1 MITRRGI
8 IGGAA
13 TAMASAR
20 RLKAANAPLDIVV
33 IGGGIAGVAAASQL
47 SAQGHQVVM
56 LEARSRLGGRINTDR
71 SFAMPIDLGASWI
84 HGPSQANP
92 LVALA
97 AKAGLTTAV
106 TPDDLVQVY
115 AATGAP
121 LPYSVVDP
129 KEATYDR
136 LTNRARSTA
145 ARTGRDMS
153 FQQAMT
159 AQQGTLFN
167 DPVMRY
173 FGAAWTEFDTGAP
186 LDQLSALQGM
196 EDEEF
201 GGSDV
206 IVTNGYDRL
215 FQPLVNGY
223 EIRTGSPVNAISQT
237 ESDITV
243 EYPGGTITADAAV
256 LTAPLGVLKA
266 GSIQFS
272 PGLASTKLAAIN
284 RVGFGTVNKVVLE
297 FTRATWPAGM
307 QYFGF
312 CRAVGAAGRA
322 CYAMN
327 VKRLNSRANILVVIY
342 TGSDALRLESLSDSQ
357 ATQDALAGIRPIL
370 GATPPALKSSR
381 VTRWKSEPYTKGSYS
396 FASVGTKASDFDTI
410 ARPQGRLYFAGEHT
424 NGTYRGTVHGAYLSG
439 RRAADELVLA
449 LT

>member
-1 MITRRGI
+1 MITRRGM

-20 RLKAANAPLDIVV
+20 HLKAANAPLDIVV

-47 SAQGHQVVM
+47 AAQGHQVVM

-97 AKAGLTTAV
+97 SRAGLTTAV
-106 TPDDLVQVY
+106 TPDDLERVY

-121 LPYSVVDP
+121 LPYSAVDP

-159 AQQGTLFN
+159 AQLGTLFN

-215 FQPLVNGY
+215 LQPLVNGY
-223 EIRTGSPVNAISQT
+223 EIRTGSPVNSISQT
-237 ESDITV
+237 ASDITV
-243 EYPGGTITADAAV
+243 EYQGGTITADAVV
-256 LTAPLGVLKA
+256 LTVPLGVLKA
-266 GSIQFS
+266 GSIRFS

-297 FTRATWPAGM
+297 FTQSTWPAGM

-322 CYAMN
+322 CYALN
-327 VKRLNSRANILVVIY
+327 VKKLNNRANILVVIY
-342 TGSDALRLESLSDSQ
+342 TGGEALRLESLSDPQ
-357 ATQDALAGIRPIL
+357 ATQDALTAIRPIL

-381 VTRWKSEPYTKGSYS
+381 VTRWRSEPYTKGSYS